1 MKIDEDSAKIKFPP
15 PLILLTCLIIGFGLN
30 SIFHQSVVPEGMQ
43 MWLGISL
50 LVIGIVIILSAA
62 GLFRKAGTD
71 VKPWKST
78 TKIVTS
84 GIYKITRNPMYLAMA
99 LIGLGISIW
108 VNSLTMVLMILVF
121 VGIINYYVIKREEC
135 YLEAKFGDEYN
146 NYRHRT
152 RRWI

>member
-1 MKIDEDSAKIKFPP
+1 
-15 PLILLTCLIIGFGLN
+15 
-30 SIFHQSVVPEGMQ
+30 
-43 MWLGISL
+43 
-50 LVIGIVIILSAA
+50 
-62 GLFRKAGTD
+62 
-71 VKPWKST
+71 
-78 TKIVTS
+78 
-84 GIYKITRNPMYLAMA
+84 MYLAMA